1 MSFMTE
7 FRAIPLRKTTL
18 VLAGLA
24 LTAFACPAF
33 AEQRVVVE
41 KNHTLRVALSAPAG
55 SVIVGNPEI
64 ADVNVVDSRTI
75 YIVGRGF
82 GSSAVTVT
90 GRDGKALFDGEVV
103 VSGARQ
109 GAITVYKG
117 LKPSLMVCANV
128 CVAQDINDSNTP
140 QGSAPALPAMPAA
153 AAPTAAVSQ

>member
-1 MSFMTE
+1 MTD
-7 FRAIPLRKTTL
+7 FRAIPFRKAA
-18 VLAGLA
+18 LAFAALA
-24 LTAFACPAF
+24 LVAFAGQAS

-41 KNHTLRVALSAPAG
+41 KNHTLRVTLSAAAG
-55 SVIVGNPEI
+55 SVIVGNPDI
-64 ADVNVVDSRTI
+64 ADVNIVDSRTI

-128 CVAQDINDSNTP
+128 CISQDINDSNSS
-140 QGSAPALPAMPAA
+140 QASSPALPVMPGAT
-153 AAPTAAVSQ
+153 APAAAVSQ

>member
-1 MSFMTE
+1 MTE
-7 FRAIPLRKTTL
+7 FRAIPLRKTAL

-24 LTAFACPAF
+24 VTAFAGSAL

-109 GAITVYKG
+109 GSITVYKG

-128 CVAQDINDSNTP
+128 CIAQDINDGNTP

>member
-1 MSFMTE
+1 MTD
-7 FRAIPLRKTTL
+7 FRTIPFRKAALALAVLTL
-18 VLAGLA
+18 TALAGQA
-24 LTAFACPAF
+24 S

-64 ADVNVVDSRTI
+64 ADVNIVDSRTI

-128 CVAQDINDSNTP
+128 CISQDMDESNTSQAP
-140 QGSAPALPAMPAA
+140 SPALPAMPSAV
-153 AAPTAAVSQ
+153 APAAAVSQ